1 MTKPNASKKV
11 KSNYKQESLLRHVK
25 KNWKIYS
32 FLILPILYYVIF
44 KYVPMAGNIIAFRRY
59 KPARTSSETDW
70 SASVTLNSS

>member
-1 MTKPNASKKV
+1 MTKPKASKKV

-59 KPARTSSETDW
+59 KGGPEHLRRQMGR
-70 SASVTLNSS
+70 LPLL

>member
-59 KPARTSSETDW
+59 KGGPNIFGDDG